1 MNVRQLEAFRAV
13 MSCRSVSGAA
23 QMLNVSQPAI
33 SQQITMLE
41 QSCRFSLF
49 ERVKNRLHPTRE
61 AAALLVEV
69 NRIFDGLNRVSRVT
83 EALRQQKWGA
93 ISVGSF
99 PAIGKRILPR
109 MIASYISERPDL
121 EFHLQSMRS
130 ISLIDAVAAQQMD
143 VGVSFLPGDREEI
156 ESIHIKSVKAVC
168 ILPSG
173 HALASKAVIH
183 ARDLEGEKFI
193 SLGKQDRARM
203 QIDKVFSDFGVIR
216 HLQIE
221 TGQSDAAIAL
231 VGEKVGVSV
240 IDPFSAHD
248 FPTENVLVRR
258 FEPKIE
264 FGVWLLRSKL
274 HQKSTLIEGFVDFLK
289 SGFAAMPATD
299 D

>member
-13 MSCRSVSGAA
+13 MSCRSVSAAA

-33 SQQITMLE
+33 SQQIAMLE
-41 QSCRFSLF
+41 QSCGFSLF

-109 MIASYISERPDL
+109 MIASYISERPDV

-156 ESIHIKSVKAVC
+156 ESIHIKSVRAVC
-168 ILPSG
+168 ILPAG
-173 HALASKAVIH
+173 HTLASKMVIH

-231 VGEKVGVSV
+231 VGENAGVSV
-240 IDPFSAHD
+240 IDPFSARD
-248 FPTENVLVRR
+248 FPTENILVRS

-274 HQKSTLIEGFVDFLK
+274 NQKSTLIDGFVDFLK
-289 SGFAAMPATD
+289 QGFAAMPATD
-299 D
+299 V